1 MVRQRADCSVAA
13 GSCQMSSLSL
23 CSSILFSHTQL
34 GQDGAWGWG
43 WGDGGGSV
51 EAEFPQG

>member
-23 CSSILFSHTQL
+23 CSSILFSHTTA
-34 GQDGAWGWG
+34 GAGWG
-43 WGDGGGSV
+43 VGMGMGRWRGVSGG
-51 EAEFPQG
+51 